1 MGEYQAT
8 VSWERGGATF
18 TDQKYSRVHAWTF
31 DGGLTIPA
39 AASPQVVAR
48 PFTSE
53 AAVDP
58 EEAFVASLSSCHML
72 WFLSIAAG
80 EGYVVDSYQDQAVGV
95 MARNAEGRLAMT
107 AVTLAPVVVFAGPA
121 PSAETLAG
129 LHARAHEACFIANSV
144 KTRVTVKGR
153 ERAG

>member
-8 VSWERGGATF
+8 VNWERGGATF
-18 TDQKYSRVHAWTF
+18 TDQKYSRAHSWVF
-31 DGGLTIPA
+31 DGGLTVPA
-39 AASPQVVAR
+39 AASPHLVTR

-80 EGYVVDSYQDQAVGV
+80 EGFVVDSYRDHAVGV
-95 MARNAEGRLAMT
+95 LAKNPEGRLAMT
-107 AVTLAPVVVFAGPA
+107 EVTLAPVVVFAGRTPPA
-121 PSAETLAG
+121 EILEG

-144 KTRVTVKGR
+144 RTTVTVRSG
-153 ERAG
+153 GG